1 MSEDY
6 EEIKTFPNGDK
17 ALVIKD
23 NDKRNMLFFTVSNL
37 NQEEINREVVDFINR
52 NPKIVPYLS
61 KYLSQHPEITNK
73 LLHCEGNIPC
83 SEDSDS
89 ITSTDTRTESE
100 EEDEPKTQKEVQKEP
115 EPKQKLKSKAQKPK
129 VKQIIKNGDHT
140 EINFYFTFN

>member
-23 NDKRNMLFFTVSNL
+23 NDKRNMLSFTVSNL
-37 NQEEINREVVDFINR
+37 NQEEINREVVDFFNR
-52 NPKIVPYLS
+52 NPKIVQYAS
-61 KYLSQHPEITNK
+61 KYLSQHPEIREQISDDTF
-73 LLHCEGNIPC
+73 
-83 SEDSDS
+83 DSDS